1 MALLLGGGMFFISR
15 DKKIAIMFI
24 GCMTLTLL
32 KPELPLF
39 KECTRFFIYMFFL
52 SEIPYIYAIL
62 KEWLHSPLKNIFS
75 FLLAAVLLA
84 ALFSPHINS
93 LDSLV
98 SFLKSELLFKYF
110 AIGYSF
116 VSFRNEQNLKT
127 LVRYS
132 IFPMIILTMF
142 GVINLVEHRSFF
154 VSEMMSNWSS
164 NSINDVNEMAG
175 DKFTNL
181 DRFRV
186 QAMFFNPFDY
196 GYICSLC
203 LMLYIYAFNCKM
215 INKNL
220 LMSLVFCCLF
230 GILFCG
236 CRTVMFC
243 SISAV
248 SVYFLLAFKTKKFV
262 MYGLFSVLLFVT
274 SYLFVPIVNEKI
286 DEMTTMFT
294 DTRGR
299 NYNGSSIEAR
309 SIQFAATLSYIQDSP
324 MFGRGVNFF
333 NVDLGWSGGKEMA
346 LDSRLLG
353 LEGVYLH
360 YLLERGFVGYIL
372 YLLVWLSIV
381 TFLIQK
387 KKHNKKLSS
396 LGISIWV
403 TYVLFAN
410 MTGELLSVYPT
421 LLLLGC
427 IIGVLTYSNKRQEVL
442 KKNQGFQL

>member
-1 MALLLGGGMFFISR
+1 MFFISR

-32 KPELPLF
+32 KPDLPFF
-39 KECTRFFIYMFFL
+39 KESTRFFIYMFFL
-52 SEIPYIYAIL
+52 SEIPHVYAIL
-62 KEWLHSPLKNIFS
+62 KEWWLSPLKYTFS

-93 LDSLV
+93 LDSLL
-98 SFLKSELLFKYF
+98 SFLKSELLFKYL

-116 VSFRNEQNLKT
+116 VSFRNERNLKT
-127 LVRYS
+127 LVRFS
-132 IFPMIILTMF
+132 ILPMIILTMV

-154 VSEMMSNWSS
+154 VSEMMSYWSS

-203 LMLYIYAFNCKM
+203 LLLYVYAFNFKM
-215 INKNL
+215 INRYQFIGL
-220 LMSLVFCCLF
+220 ISCCLF

-236 CRTVMFC
+236 CRTVIFC

-248 SVYFLLAFKTKKFV
+248 CIYYLLAFKIEKFV
-262 MYGLFSVLLFVT
+262 AYGLFSILLLIT
-274 SYLFVPIVNEKI
+274 AYLYVPIVNEKI
-286 DEMTTMFT
+286 EAMTTMFT
-294 DTRGR
+294 DTKGQ
-299 NYNGSSIEAR
+299 NYNGSNIEAR
-309 SIQFAATLSYIQDSP
+309 SIQLAATLSYIQDSP

-353 LEGVYLH
+353 LEGVYLY